1 VTSHPILTA
10 STAALLLGIVLS
22 ACGSDLSGS
31 SPSAAATP
39 SSTSSSPSTSPAS
52 QDSAASPGTSD
63 ADESLPP
70 FACTLPI
77 RGAATTPRAQITDLT
92 LGAHDSYDRIVFD
105 FATGIPEYTVEKA
118 VPPLT
123 QDPSGLPTQVQG
135 SGFLRVVLHGGTVQL
150 PAGGQSYG
158 GATSLTP
165 HFAKLIDFQS
175 AGDFEA
181 VSSWYLG
188 MSGDACARVF
198 TLTAPNRLVID
209 LQH

>member
-1 VTSHPILTA
+1 VTSRPILTTFTA
-10 STAALLLGIVLS
+10 AALLLGIVLS
-22 ACGSDLSGS
+22 AC
-31 SPSAAATP
+31 SAG
-39 SSTSSSPSTSPAS
+39 TSSSAPSADGTATAQAAHSN
-52 QDSAASPGTSD
+52 AASPSGSV
-63 ADESLPP
+63 ADENLAP

-77 RGAATTPRAQITDLT
+77 RGAATTPRAQITDLK
-92 LGAHDSYDRIVFD
+92 LAAHDSYDRIVFD
-105 FATGIPEYTVEKA
+105 FATGIPDYTVEKA

-123 QDPSGLPTQVQG
+123 QDPSGLPMRVQG
-135 SGFLRVVLHGGTVQL
+135 SSFLRIVLHGGTTQL

-158 GATSLTP
+158 GATSFTP

-181 VSSWYLG
+181 VSSSYLG
-188 MSGDACARVF
+188 MSGDACVRVF